1 MIPPTQIFLNKTGTG
16 TSSAVHYPNSI
27 NVTAFLNLT
36 YGATPTIT
44 VKLEGSMDNQNWLEL
59 ATGTFTSGT
68 PQKLVKPSNEYY
80 QFYRLNITVNTNV
93 TIVSAYIGGNG

>member
-1 MIPPTQIFLNKTGTG
+1 MIPPQKVFENKTGTG
-16 TSSAVHYPNSI
+16 ASSGVHFPNSI
-27 NVTAFLNLT
+27 NVLAQVNLS
-36 YGATPTIT
+36 YGSTPTIT
-44 VKLEGSMDNQNWLEL
+44 MKLEGSHDNQNWIEL
-59 ATGTFTSGT
+59 ASETWTSGT